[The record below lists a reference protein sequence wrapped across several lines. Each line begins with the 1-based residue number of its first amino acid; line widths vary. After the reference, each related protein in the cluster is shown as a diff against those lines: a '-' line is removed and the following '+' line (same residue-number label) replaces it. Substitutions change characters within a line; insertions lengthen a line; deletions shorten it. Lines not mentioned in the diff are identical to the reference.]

1 MNRNILCTVLVVMLA
16 LCFAGCSSSSPGIHF
31 GIRVVLSTPPPA
43 QMTENAMAMVAAT
56 VTGDSANAGVNWT
69 CSTTGATAC
78 GAANFS
84 ATHTLSGVATT
95 FTAPAGVEVVTITA
109 TSVTDN
115 TKSASANVSV
125 VSGIVVILSTPP
137 PANMVEG
144 TMAPVIA
151 TVTGDNANAGVTW
164 SCSTTGATPCGA
176 ANFSLTMTLSGMP
189 TTFTAPAGVEMVT
202 VTATSV
208 TDPTQSASANV
219 NVTATSPISG
229 TFSFYMT
236 GQETINTGPNYYA
249 LAGTVTIDT
258 NGNVTGGE
266 QDYNDATGITSP
278 EPSGDTITG
287 GSITVDP
294 ATGQGTLTLITN
306 NAKVGVGGTETFG
319 VQFVNINHAL
329 IIQFDGT
336 TTSSGSMDFQTLPS
350 TVSGGYAFTLS
361 GVDSAMYAPI
371 AAGGVFSVTA
381 GVITSGTVDLN
392 DNGTL
397 TTGTAF
403 TGTVMP
409 ADASGRGIIN
419 ITISGNLLP
428 ASLVYYV
435 VGPEAIRIIDVDTT
449 DSAVGSAF
457 GQGAGA
463 FNNASLG
470 STVFALEDN
479 SFSSQAGAAGM
490 FTTSNTGS
498 SPANFAGVGEDNEL
512 FIGVLSPLAS
522 PISGTYDIASNGF
535 GSLTVTSG
543 GLGDIHRLGI
553 YLTDPTL
560 NLNDPNNP
568 IGGGGALV
576 NDLDDVLSGM
586 TGALVPQTDTS
597 TASFTGN
604 YAVGMPDYNDFTLVC
619 CLEFDM
625 IAQGSVTAG
634 TLNFTGL
641 VSDPF
646 FTLSGAATSTGDTYT
661 GTPLP
666 DAGNPGRYSMLSSN
680 VTPNPLMSTVN
691 GAMRNY
697 DLVMYQASGGQLF
710 WLNYDT
716 TNTTVF
722 IGPLQQQLALVR
734 NEKGATAPKKT
745 KH

>member
-1 MNRNILCTVLVVMLA
+1 
-16 LCFAGCSSSSPGIHF
+16 
-31 GIRVVLSTPPPA
+31 
-43 QMTENAMAMVAAT
+43 
-56 VTGDSANAGVNWT
+56 
-69 CSTTGATAC
+69 
-78 GAANFS
+78 
-84 ATHTLSGVATT
+84 
-95 FTAPAGVEVVTITA
+95 
-109 TSVTDN
+109 
-115 TKSASANVSV
+115 
-125 VSGIVVILSTPP
+125 
-137 PANMVEG
+137 
-144 TMAPVIA
+144 
-151 TVTGDNANAGVTW
+151 
-164 SCSTTGATPCGA
+164 
-176 ANFSLTMTLSGMP
+176 
-189 TTFTAPAGVEMVT
+189 
-202 VTATSV
+202 
-208 TDPTQSASANV
+208 
-219 NVTATSPISG
+219 
-229 TFSFYMT
+229 
-236 GQETINTGPNYYA
+236 
-249 LAGTVTIDT
+249 
-258 NGNVTGGE
+258 
-266 QDYNDATGITSP
+266 
-278 EPSGDTITG
+278 
-287 GSITVDP
+287 
-294 ATGQGTLTLITN
+294 
-306 NAKVGVGGTETFG
+306 
-319 VQFVNINHAL
+319 
-329 IIQFDGT
+329 
-336 TTSSGSMDFQTLPS
+336 
-350 TVSGGYAFTLS
+350 
-361 GVDSAMYAPI
+361 
-371 AAGGVFSVTA
+371 
-381 GVITSGTVDLN
+381 
-392 DNGTL
+392 
-397 TTGTAF
+397 
-403 TGTVMP
+403 
-409 ADASGRGIIN
+409 
-419 ITISGNLLP
+419 
-428 ASLVYYV
+428 
-435 VGPEAIRIIDVDTT
+435 
-449 DSAVGSAF
+449 
-457 GQGAGA
+457 
-463 FNNASLG
+463 
-470 STVFALEDN
+470 
-479 SFSSQAGAAGM
+479 
-490 FTTSNTGS
+490 
-498 SPANFAGVGEDNEL
+498 VGEDNEL

-543 GLGDIHRLGI
+543 GLGDVHRLGI